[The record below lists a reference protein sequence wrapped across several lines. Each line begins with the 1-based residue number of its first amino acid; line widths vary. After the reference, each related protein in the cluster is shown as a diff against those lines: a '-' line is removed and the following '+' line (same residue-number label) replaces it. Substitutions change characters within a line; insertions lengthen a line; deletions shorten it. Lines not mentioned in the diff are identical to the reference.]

1 MVHSLL
7 IVDLN
12 KIFVKIRKRAG
23 DIVAVSK
30 NRSQFKCISRKK
42 ALYVSCER
50 LLQHFNVIQEMIQ
63 ASVELKQRANNTF
76 GRRDGEERESYK
88 IKSFN
93 FNARDVSINNLMK

>member
-23 DIVAVSK
+23 DIVAVSE

-63 ASVELKQRANNTF
+63 ASVELKQRANNIRLTRW
-76 GRRDGEERESYK
+76 GGER
-88 IKSFN
+88 I
-93 FNARDVSINNLMK
+93 V